1 MLDRTEKKCVLALGF
16 FDGVHLGHAALLRRT
31 VERARELGDAESAAL
46 TFDTHPD
53 ALVRGEV
60 VELINSTSDRAWLI
74 RNLFGIQRLNFFSFT
89 EDSMR
94 LPWDTFL
101 DQLRENTRCVHLVA
115 GYDFR
120 FGWRGEGDA
129 ALLRDYCRKHGLGCD
144 IIPRV
149 EFQGVTVSSSYIRRL
164 LLAGDMVTANAFL
177 GHPHILTDTV
187 RRGYQLGRHMDAPTV
202 NMRFPPGVLVPRH
215 GVYATRVRLPEG
227 VFPAVT
233 NIGVRP
239 TVSRGENLTVETHLL
254 DFSGNLY
261 GRTLILEFYDHLR
274 DEIKFSSVEELSAQI
289 AADAALAR
297 KILEG
302 RPCSFAK

>member
-1 MLDRTEKKCVLALGF
+1 MTNLTNKPCVLALGF
-16 FDGVHLGHAALLRRT
+16 FDGVHRGHMALLQRT
-31 VERARELGDAESAAL
+31 AQRAEELGVESVAL

-53 ALVRGEV
+53 TLVYGDDV
-60 VELINSTSDRAWLI
+60 DLINSMGDRAWLM
-74 RNLFGIQRLNFFSFT
+74 RNLCGIRQVVFFPFT
-89 EDSMR
+89 EESMR
-94 LPWDTFL
+94 LPWADFL
-101 DQLRENTRCVHLVA
+101 DIICADTHCIHLVV

-120 FGWRGEGDA
+120 FGWRGNGDA
-129 ALLRDYCRKHGLGCD
+129 ERLREYCRRHGLGCD

-149 EFQGVTVSSSYIRRL
+149 DVQGVTVSSTYIRRL
-164 LLAGDMVTANAFL
+164 LLAGDMTAANAFL

-187 RRGYQLGRHMDAPTV
+187 RRGWQLGRRMDAPTV

-227 VFPAVT
+227 DIPSVT

-239 TVSRGENLTVETHLL
+239 TVSVGDILTVETHLL
-254 DFSGNLY
+254 DYSGNLY
-261 GRTLILEFYDHLR
+261 GRTLILEFYEHLR

-289 AADAALAR
+289 AVDSDRAR

-302 RPCSFAK
+302 HPCSFAT